1 MALPKI
7 NGCTVS
13 ADAMTQS
20 MPASD
25 HGSES
30 AAWALIAGLL
40 MAVAALE
47 LRAPLPIAPA
57 TLAALL
63 TACVALGGTAVF
75 YRRVR
80 RQENFAVICIGL
92 MQVLLFSAIG
102 AILSYLLAREG
113 GALWDA
119 RLESWDRALGFDWA
133 AYIRLIDAHGWLV
146 PPVRWAYASL
156 VSQVIIL
163 VLALGFSNQL
173 ATLRRL
179 LLAGMLSGT
188 ITILLSALFPAV
200 GHYVH
205 DGLTVADFQHIN
217 PWAGYAHQADFNALR
232 DGTMTVLRMD
242 QMQGIITFPSYHAG
256 LATVTL
262 WGFWMSRMAW
272 LKWPGAAV
280 ALGTLFATP
289 VDGGHYLVDVLAG
302 MAAGAIAVA
311 LAGPAIGWRPAGMTI
326 RSWPFRRS
334 RAAFVR

>member
-7 NGCTVS
+7 NSCAVS
-13 ADAMTQS
+13 AIPMVR
-20 MPASD
+20 SD
-25 HGSES
+25 HSSES
-30 AAWALIAGLL
+30 AAWALIAGLAL
-40 MAVAALE
+40 AVGALQ
-47 LRAPLPIAPA
+47 LRAPLPIAPG
-57 TLAALL
+57 TLAALV
-63 TACVALGGTAVF
+63 TACAVLGGTAVF

-92 MQVLLFSAIG
+92 SQVLLFSAIG
-102 AILSYLLAREG
+102 SILSYMLAREG

-119 RLESWDRALGFDWA
+119 RLENWDRAIGFDWL
-133 AYIRLIDAHGWLV
+133 AYVRLIDAQGWLV
-146 PPVRWAYASL
+146 APVRWAYASL
-156 VSQVIIL
+156 VSQVIVL

-173 ATLRRL
+173 ATLRRM
-179 LLAGMLSGT
+179 LLAGMLGGT

-217 PWAGYAHQADFNALR
+217 PWAGYVHQADFNALR
-232 DGTMTVLRMD
+232 NGTMTVLHMD
-242 QMQGIITFPSYHAG
+242 RMQGIITFPSYHAG

-262 WGFWMSRMAW
+262 WGFWSSRIAW

-280 ALGTLFATP
+280 AVGTLLATP

-302 MAAGAIAVA
+302 MAAGMVAIA
-311 LAGPAIGWRPAGMTI
+311 LAGPAIRWRPAGRWV

-334 RAAFVR
+334 RAAFVQ